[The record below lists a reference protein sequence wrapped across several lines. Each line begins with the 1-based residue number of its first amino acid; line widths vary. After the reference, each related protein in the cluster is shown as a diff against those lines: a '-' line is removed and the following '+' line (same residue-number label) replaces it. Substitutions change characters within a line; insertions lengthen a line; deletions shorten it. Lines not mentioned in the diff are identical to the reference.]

1 MSERRGLLCLHRR
14 TKLRISLNRELMG
27 VLSHVG
33 SLALTP
39 HHWPQPAWPHLKRSV
54 SWVHSSFAGLEHFL
68 FAELAAAEGVTFTN
82 AKGCFSASLAEFA
95 LFGAKY
101 FMLDYDRARM
111 NKVQKAWAPYFVDE
125 LRTMTMGIV
134 GYGSIGAAC
143 ARLAKAYQMRVV
155 GLRRSGE
162 GAEGVERMYTP
173 DQLCDM
179 MRESD
184 VIVNC
189 LPHTAMTTGF
199 VDRAAIAAMKP
210 SAVFVNVGR
219 GKTVDEGALVEALRE
234 KRIRGAA
241 LDVAHTEPLPADSP
255 LWGLDNLVLTPHC
268 ADKTRVMVRL
278 SCWRHR

>member
-1 MSERRGLLCLHRR
+1 
-14 TKLRISLNRELMG
+14 MG

-162 GAEGVERMYTP
+162 GAEGVERMYLGQSKRGDKQKLTNRNEVCRASHTKHKEKMCFFAP
-173 DQLCDM
+173 TDA
-179 MRESD
+179 
-184 VIVNC
+184 
-189 LPHTAMTTGF
+189 PH
-199 VDRAAIAAMKP
+199 
-210 SAVFVNVGR
+210 
-219 GKTVDEGALVEALRE
+219 
-234 KRIRGAA
+234 
-241 LDVAHTEPLPADSP
+241 
-255 LWGLDNLVLTPHC
+255 
-268 ADKTRVMVRL
+268 
-278 SCWRHR
+278 